1 MSGID
6 SVIGNLQPS
15 RHMKNLDLNLA
26 ILSYDD
32 SVLDPCQ

>member
-6 SVIGNLQPS
+6 SLIANLQPS
-15 RHMKNLDLNLA
+15 RHMKNLDLE
-26 ILSYDD
+26 IMSYDY